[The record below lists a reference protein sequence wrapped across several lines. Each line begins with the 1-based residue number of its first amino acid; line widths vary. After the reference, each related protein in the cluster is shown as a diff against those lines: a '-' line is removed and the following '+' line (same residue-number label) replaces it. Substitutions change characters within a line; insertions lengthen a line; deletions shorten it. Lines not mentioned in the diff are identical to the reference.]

1 MKILQTPFGQAFLD
15 RNRSPS
21 TSCLRDV
28 VVALETLII
37 GREARG
43 TQMAFQGQERAK
55 EQAPQPSRD
64 PILGTVDKAGAV
76 VVEQSE
82 RFGELEE
89 AGYGER
95 QGEAVRLKGFE
106 ALYLLYAGK
115 MLLKDWRAKDVT
127 FEELAKANQARV
139 KDSWTKFIIYRDL
152 RSRGYVVKDGFG
164 FGTDLRVYERGD
176 FPAKAAKFVI
186 FALDEGTEKSLGDL
200 RDSVKQIV
208 RMGKEAIVA
217 VIERRGE
224 VIYYRVTKATFRK

>member
-1 MKILQTPFGQAFLD
+1 
-15 RNRSPS
+15 
-21 TSCLRDV
+21 
-28 VVALETLII
+28 
-37 GREARG
+37 
-43 TQMAFQGQERAK
+43 MA
-55 EQAPQPSRD
+55 
-64 PILGTVDKAGAV
+64 
-76 VVEQSE
+76 
-82 RFGELEE
+82 
-89 AGYGER
+89 
-95 QGEAVRLKGFE
+95 
-106 ALYLLYAGK
+106 
-115 MLLKDWRAKDVT
+115 LKDGRGRGVT
-127 FEELAKANQARV
+127 FEELAKANQSKVR
-139 KDSWTKFIIYRDL
+139 DSWTKFMIYRDL

>member
-1 MKILQTPFGQAFLD
+1 MEIQ
-15 RNRSPS
+15 
-21 TSCLRDV
+21 
-28 VVALETLII
+28 E
-37 GREARG
+37 
-43 TQMAFQGQERAK
+43 QERAK
-55 EQAPQPSRD
+55 EPPQSAVN
-64 PILGTVDKAGAV
+64 PILATVDNSGAV

-82 RFGELEE
+82 RFGDLEE

-95 QGEAVRLKGFE
+95 QGKAIRLKDFE

-115 MLLKDWRAKDVT
+115 MSLEDPKGKSVT
-127 FEELAKANQARV
+127 FEAFAKANQARV

>member
-1 MKILQTPFGQAFLD
+1 M
-15 RNRSPS
+15 
-21 TSCLRDV
+21 
-28 VVALETLII
+28 ET
-37 GREARG
+37 
-43 TQMAFQGQERAK
+43 QGQERVVEEA
-55 EQAPQPSRD
+55 SRD
-64 PILGTVDKAGAV
+64 PIPATFEKDGSIV
-76 VVEQSE
+76 VSQPD

-89 AGYGER
+89 GGYGER
-95 QGEAVRLKGFE
+95 QGKVLKLKDFE
-106 ALYLLYAGK
+106 ALYLVYSKKVVVRKGS
-115 MLLKDWRAKDVT
+115 REVS
-127 FEELAKANQARV
+127 FEELAKANQSRV

-176 FPAKAAKFVI
+176 FPAKAAKFVV

-224 VIYYRVTKATFRK
+224 VIYYRVTKASFRK

>member
-1 MKILQTPFGQAFLD
+1 MEIQ
-15 RNRSPS
+15 
-21 TSCLRDV
+21 
-28 VVALETLII
+28 E
-37 GREARG
+37 
-43 TQMAFQGQERAK
+43 QERAK
-55 EQAPQPSRD
+55 EQPSQPARD
-64 PILGTVDKAGAV
+64 PIPGTVDKNGAV
-76 VVEQSE
+76 VVEESD

-95 QGEAVRLKGFE
+95 QGKVVRLKDFE
-106 ALYLLYAGK
+106 ALYLLYSAR
-115 MLLKDWRAKDVT
+115 MSLKDSKGGEVT
-127 FEELAKANQARV
+127 FEELAKANQVKV

>member
-1 MKILQTPFGQAFLD
+1 MEIQ
-15 RNRSPS
+15 
-21 TSCLRDV
+21 
-28 VVALETLII
+28 E
-37 GREARG
+37 
-43 TQMAFQGQERAK
+43 QERAK
-55 EQAPQPSRD
+55 EQPQQVHD
-64 PILGTVDKAGAV
+64 PILGTVEKGGAV

-89 AGYGER
+89 GGYGER
-95 QGEAVRLKGFE
+95 QGTTIKLKDFE

-115 MLLKDWRAKDVT
+115 MSLKDAKGKGVG
-127 FEELAKANQARV
+127 FEELAKAHQSRV
-139 KDSWTKFIIYRDL
+139 KDSWTKFLIYRDL

>member
-1 MKILQTPFGQAFLD
+1 MEVQQH
-15 RNRSPS
+15 
-21 TSCLRDV
+21 
-28 VVALETLII
+28 
-37 GREARG
+37 
-43 TQMAFQGQERAK
+43 ERAA
-55 EQAPQPSRD
+55 EPVRD
-64 PILGTVDKAGAV
+64 PILATVEKEGGTISVGQTD
-76 VVEQSE
+76 

-89 AGYGER
+89 GGYGER
-95 QGEAVRLKGFE
+95 QGKVIRLKDFE
-106 ALYLLYAGK
+106 ALYLLYSKRMVVKDEGGK
-115 MLLKDWRAKDVT
+115 EFS
-127 FEELAKANQARV
+127 FEALAKKNQSRV

-176 FPAKAAKFVI
+176 FPAKPAKFVI

>member
-1 MKILQTPFGQAFLD
+1 MEIQ
-15 RNRSPS
+15 
-21 TSCLRDV
+21 
-28 VVALETLII
+28 E
-37 GREARG
+37 
-43 TQMAFQGQERAK
+43 QERAK
-55 EQAPQPSRD
+55 EQAPQPARD
-64 PILGTVDKAGAV
+64 PILGTVDKGGAV

-82 RFGELEE
+82 RFWELEE

-95 QGEAVRLKGFE
+95 QGKAIRLKDFE

-115 MLLKDWRAKDVT
+115 MTLKDWKGKGVS
-127 FEELAKANQARV
+127 FEEHAKANQARV

-176 FPAKAAKFVI
+176 FPAKAAKFVV

>member
-1 MKILQTPFGQAFLD
+1 MEIQ
-15 RNRSPS
+15 
-21 TSCLRDV
+21 
-28 VVALETLII
+28 EH
-37 GREARG
+37 
-43 TQMAFQGQERAK
+43 ERAK
-55 EQAPQPSRD
+55 DQPPQPVRD
-64 PILGTVDKAGAV
+64 PIPGKVDKSGAV
-76 VVEQSE
+76 VVEE
-82 RFGELEE
+82 IDRLGELEE
-89 AGYGER
+89 VGYGER
-95 QGEAVRLKGFE
+95 QGKAIRLKDFE
-106 ALYLLYAGK
+106 ALYLLYSGK
-115 MLLKDWRAKDVT
+115 MALKDGRGKEVT
-127 FEELAKANQARV
+127 FEELAKANQSKVR
-139 KDSWTKFIIYRDL
+139 DSWTKFIIYRDL

>member
-1 MKILQTPFGQAFLD
+1 MQ
-15 RNRSPS
+15 
-21 TSCLRDV
+21 RDGLV
-28 VVALETLII
+28 LETLNI
-37 GREARG
+37 GPEVSRKTVEIQEHEREKDQQPQIRDPLRG
-43 TQMAFQGQERAK
+43 TIDK
-55 EQAPQPSRD
+55 S
-64 PILGTVDKAGAV
+64 GTVSIDDSG
-76 VVEQSE
+76 
-82 RFGELEE
+82 RFGELEDV
-89 AGYGER
+89 GYGER
-95 QGEAVRLKGFE
+95 EGKKVVLKGFE

-115 MLLKDWRAKDVT
+115 MKVQNGKGKEVN
-127 FEELAKANQARV
+127 FEDLAKSTQSRV

-152 RSRGYVVKDGFG
+152 RSRGYVVKDGYG

>member
-1 MKILQTPFGQAFLD
+1 MEIQ
-15 RNRSPS
+15 
-21 TSCLRDV
+21 
-28 VVALETLII
+28 E
-37 GREARG
+37 
-43 TQMAFQGQERAK
+43 ERAK
-55 EQAPQPSRD
+55 DQPQQPVRE
-64 PILGTVDKAGAV
+64 PIPGKLEKDGSI
-76 VVEQSE
+76 VVEAVD

-89 AGYGER
+89 VGYGER
-95 QGEAVRLKGFE
+95 QGKAIRLKDFE
-106 ALYLLYAGK
+106 ALYLLYSGK
-115 MLLKDWRAKDVT
+115 MALKDGRGRNVT
-127 FEELAKANQARV
+127 FEELAKASQSKV

-224 VIYYRVTKATFRK
+224 VIYYRVTRATFRK

>member
-1 MKILQTPFGQAFLD
+1 MEIQEE
-15 RNRSPS
+15 R
-21 TSCLRDV
+21 
-28 VVALETLII
+28 
-37 GREARG
+37 GRE
-43 TQMAFQGQERAK
+43 
-55 EQAPQPSRD
+55 QPSQPARD
-64 PILGTVDKAGAV
+64 PILATVDKGGAV
-76 VVEQSE
+76 AVEQSE
-82 RFGELEE
+82 SFGELEE

-95 QGEAVRLKGFE
+95 QGKAIRLKNFE
-106 ALYLLYAGK
+106 ALYLLYAK
-115 MLLKDWRAKDVT
+115 RMSLKDSRGKEVT
-127 FEELAKANQARV
+127 FEEFAKADQARV

>member
-1 MKILQTPFGQAFLD
+1 MEI
-15 RNRSPS
+15 
-21 TSCLRDV
+21 
-28 VVALETLII
+28 
-37 GREARG
+37 
-43 TQMAFQGQERAK
+43 QEQEGAK
-55 EQAPQPSRD
+55 EQQPQSQRD
-64 PILGTVDKAGAV
+64 PILGRLDKGGTVL
-76 VVEQSE
+76 VEDSD

-95 QGEAVRLKGFE
+95 QGKAIKLKDFE
-106 ALYLLYAGK
+106 ALYLLYSAK
-115 MLLKDWRAKDVT
+115 MSLKGAKGKDVA
-127 FEELAKANQARV
+127 FEELAKANQAKVR
-139 KDSWTKFIIYRDL
+139 DSWTKFIIYRDL